1 MSIEQDYEFRPS
13 NNQLHVAHLKGKFSG
28 IGAGVKI
35 GTQWTLGKNATLD
48 WWIAG
53 PFIGAMSSSFHGTD
67 DMSDMTGSDKVKL
80 EKDIEDVDIPLW
92 KIDATVGN
100 NVIDAK
106 LKGPFYGFVAG
117 LNLGIRF

>member
-1 MSIEQDYEFRPS
+1 M
-13 NNQLHVAHLKGKFSG
+13 
-28 IGAGVKI
+28 KI
-35 GTQWTLGKNATLD
+35 GTQWALGDHVTLD

-53 PFIGAMSSSFHGTD
+53 PFFGTMNASFHGTD

-92 KIDATVGN
+92 TIDATIGN

-106 LKGPFYGFVAG
+106 MKGPFYGVVAG